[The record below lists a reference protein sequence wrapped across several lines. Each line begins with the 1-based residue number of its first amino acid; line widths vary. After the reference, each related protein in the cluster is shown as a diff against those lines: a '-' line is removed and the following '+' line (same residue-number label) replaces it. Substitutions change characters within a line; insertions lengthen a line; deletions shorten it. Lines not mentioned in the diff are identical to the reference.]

1 MHILIL
7 EDEEQAARRLKK
19 IIIELLP
26 VAVINEVLPTIEKA
40 LEWLTNND
48 MPDLIFLDIQL
59 ADGNSFEIF
68 RKVNITCPVI
78 FTTAY
83 DNYALKAFKVNS
95 VDYLLKPIDESDV
108 KAAIDKLTMLQ
119 SNRADVVDYREVLKN
134 IQQQQPAA
142 YRERFVIKMGDSIK
156 SINTND
162 IAYFYTE
169 NKYNFLCTNDGKR
182 YPVDY
187 NLDQVEQL
195 LNPKNFFRI
204 NRQFVIGHHAI
215 EEMKAHT
222 RSRVIVKLRPVSKL
236 DTVVAIDRAQD
247 FKSWLAGE

>member
-26 VAVINEVLPTIEKA
+26 VAVIHEALPTIEKA